1 MNLFTGYFPKQSFGG
16 RRIPS
21 SGFHLLA
28 SKDARIGVIGIE
40 YQVKLQIVSLSMQ
53 IAGFS
58 ETPVPPFLQIGIK
71 VFANPVSTFL
81 QI

>member
-1 MNLFTGYFPKQSFGG
+1 MHTVSAMQMNRGFRVKVIF
-16 RRIPS
+16 RIPAS
-21 SGFHLLA
+21 LTRLGRLLLLC
-28 SKDARIGVIGIE
+28 IE

>member
-1 MNLFTGYFPKQSFGG
+1 VTGDTQ
-16 RRIPS
+16 
-21 SGFHLLA
+21 LQVW
-28 SKDARIGVIGIE
+28 VILYNDRWCLGIE